1 MNQPA
6 SIAAAL
12 ALFVAGVPVAHAD
25 VIWSKCVDTLSG
37 GTLHSFRFAI
47 GRDAQ
52 TAQRNQ
58 EHVTGGQCEIALE
71 CGKGW
76 YAQVVTH
83 LVEGR
88 NRSVAEGVACGARNQ
103 QEALELA
110 QEGCFAAGG
119 GPEKAACRTVLHLG
133 LDDNSYGEELSAGA
147 PTEMT
152 GGDYDR
158 QGCLDQS
165 GRMGHAVARG
175 QFFEC
180 Y

>member
-1 MNQPA
+1 MSQPA
-6 SIAAAL
+6 SIAVVL
-12 ALFVAGVPVAHAD
+12 ALSVASAPAAHAD
-25 VIWSKCVDTLSG
+25 VIWSKCVEELSG

-47 GRDAQ
+47 GKDAQ
-52 TAQRNQ
+52 TAQHNR
-58 EHVTGGQCEIALE
+58 ERVTRGQCEIALE

-103 QEALELA
+103 EEALELA

-119 GPEKAACRTVLHLG
+119 GSEKAACRTVLHLG
-133 LDDNSYGEELSAGA
+133 LDDNSYGEELTASA
-147 PTEMT
+147 TEMT